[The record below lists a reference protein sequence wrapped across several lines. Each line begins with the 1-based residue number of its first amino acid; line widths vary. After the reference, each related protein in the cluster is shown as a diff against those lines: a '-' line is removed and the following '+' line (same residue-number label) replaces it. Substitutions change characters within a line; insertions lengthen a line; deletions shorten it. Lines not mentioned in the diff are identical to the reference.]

1 MAGFVNVFGGG
12 TIAPSQPTFLS
23 LALAADTDLQWP
35 IEQAMSGLVVADTI
49 EVVAAT
55 PGLNINL
62 PDARQVSTGYTA
74 TFVNSGAQAFSVKD
88 ALGVNL
94 VSPVPGT
101 TWVLLLRNNSTEGG
115 SWLTYQLGASVS
127 VAVAAALAGA
137 GLKAIVNT
145 LNQDIPVTSFN
156 TTPTN
161 LLDAARAQ
169 FLNWTGGV
177 GTLNLPSAATVGNG
191 WYVQLK
197 NSGSGDVTVTP
208 VAGTIDGAA
217 TKTFGVGSSAA
228 IVTDGANWFTL
239 GFGTGSG
246 GGSSFDF
253 VQIDVAGSGD
263 FILAGANLGRVGYR
277 FVGVLTGTRNII
289 VPGSIAQYWITNATT
304 GAFSLFVKTAAQTP
318 PGIEVL
324 QNNANILYCDGTNVV
339 DAESST
345 VTFPISVAQGGTG
358 AVNAAAARTNLG
370 AGGAGSNIFVANT
383 QAQAQTALGVALA
396 SANVWVA
403 QQTVS
408 STDPSWELNETDAA
422 VDNRLWAIRAASE
435 QLQFGVWNDAR
446 GAFVSFLTVDRTLNV
461 IDAVNFASGTLQYGG
476 IEVGYRGVPI
486 AGTDAVNYTTV
497 LTDRGK
503 ARMASVGAIVYTIAA
518 NASVAYDIGTVLTF
532 VNDAATA
539 ISVAINGGDTLEL
552 AATSSVGTRALAGKG
567 YATAMKIAATRWR
580 ISGPGLG

>member
-12 TIAPSQPTFLS
+12 TIAPSQPTFLA
-23 LALAADTDLQWP
+23 LALAANTDLQWP

-49 EVVAAT
+49 EVVASA

-62 PDARQVSTGYTA
+62 PDARQVSTGYTS

-101 TWVLLLRNNSTEGG
+101 TWILLLRDNSTEGG

-177 GTLNLPSAATVGNG
+177 GILNLPSAAAVGNG

-246 GGSSFDF
+246 GGSGFDF
-253 VQIDVAGSGD
+253 VEIDVAGAGN
-263 FILAGANLGRVGYR
+263 FVLAGANLNRVGYR
-277 FVGVLTGTRNII
+277 FIGVLTGTRTIV
-289 VPGSIAQYWITNATT
+289 VPGSIAQYWVTNATT
-304 GAFSLFVKTAAQTP
+304 GAFSLFIKTAAQAA
-318 PGIEVL
+318 PGIEIL
-324 QNNANILYCDGTNVV
+324 QNNAGILYCDGNNVV

-383 QAQAQTALGVALA
+383 QAQAQTALGIALA
-396 SANVWVA
+396 TANVWA
-403 QQTVS
+403 IQQTVS
-408 STDPSWELNETDAA
+408 STDPSWELLESDAA

-435 QLQFGVWNDAR
+435 QLQLGVWNDAR
-446 GAFVSFLTVDRTLNV
+446 GAFVSFLNVDRTLNV
-461 IDAVNFASGTLQYGG
+461 IDTVNFVNGTLQYSG
-476 IEVGYRGVPI
+476 IEVGYRGIPQ
-486 AGTDAVNYTTV
+486 AGIDNVNYTTV
-497 LTDRGK
+497 AGDAGK
-503 ARMASVGAIVYTIAA
+503 HRLANTSAITYSIPA
-518 NASVAYDIGTVLTF
+518 NASVPYAIGTTLTF
-532 VNDAATA
+532 VNNTAAN
-539 ISVAINGGDTLEL
+539 ISISINGGDTLEF
-552 AATSSVGTRALAGKG
+552 AGSASTGTRTLGNKG
-567 YATAMKIAATRWR
+567 YATALKVSATVWR